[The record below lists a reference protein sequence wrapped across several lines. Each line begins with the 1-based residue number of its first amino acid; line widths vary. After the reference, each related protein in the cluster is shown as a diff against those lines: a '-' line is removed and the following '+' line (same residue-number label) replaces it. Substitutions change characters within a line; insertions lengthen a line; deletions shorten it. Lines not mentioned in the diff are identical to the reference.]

1 VKSLANIAAVEDPLG
16 ILGQLRHPL
25 LVFETSLDPEDIV
38 EELVFTH
45 QLVLFFELGKFVFVV
60 LVVNGA
66 DGIGLN
72 DQITACEVAEL
83 VEERREILVTGRH
96 M

>member
-1 VKSLANIAAVEDPLG
+1 MKSLANITAVKDPPG
-16 ILGQLRHPL
+16 VLGQLRHPL
-25 LVFETSLDPEDIV
+25 LVFETSLDPKDIL

-45 QLVLFFELGKFVFVV
+45 QLVLFFELDKFVFVV
-60 LVVNGA
+60 LVADGA
-66 DGIGLN
+66 DSIGVN

-83 VEERREILVTGRH
+83 VEERRKILVTGCH